1 MTQVHPD
8 RTLRSQL
15 AAETPTRLHS
25 LRQAAHRTSTSEW
38 TWRKWAATGRI
49 ATVKLGAR
57 VPVSEAEIER
67 IIAAGTRP
75 ARPEAQ

>member
-1 MTQVHPD
+1 MEIP
-8 RTLRSQL
+8 LRPQL
-15 AAETPTRLHS
+15 VAETPTRLHS

-38 TWRKWAATGRI
+38 TWRKWAATGKI

-57 VPVSEAEIER
+57 VLVSEAEIER

-75 ARPEAQ
+75 ARPEAAE